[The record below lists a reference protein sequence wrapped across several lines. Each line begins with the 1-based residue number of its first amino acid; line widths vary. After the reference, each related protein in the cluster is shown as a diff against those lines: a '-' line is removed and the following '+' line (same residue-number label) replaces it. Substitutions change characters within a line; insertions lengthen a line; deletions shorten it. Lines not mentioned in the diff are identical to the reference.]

1 MKKTLIVGLMLLG
14 FLGFSQTTKKKVYKK
29 KTAKKTYVKKV
40 TPKKSTTTTKVTKPI
55 ETTEVTEAVELQST
69 VDVAPMPIEKREVTE
84 TVEVATTP
92 DYEVMAGKVAKMKG
106 YINNR
111 NSAEV
116 RGVEGFVKGVYSG
129 NGKIYIL
136 LEIDNRS
143 NINYDIESS
152 IFITTPIEKKG
163 RVLDTEEKN
172 FFPIYSNQPETI
184 SKKSKQKLVY
194 VFDKFTISE
203 NKTLNF
209 VLSEIEGEREIKLEI
224 KPKYILEAYST
235 KN

>member
-1 MKKTLIVGLMLLG
+1 MKKSLVVVFMLMG
-14 FLGFSQTTKKKVYKK
+14 FIGFSQATKKKVYKK
-29 KTAKKTYVKKV
+29 KTTKKTYVKKAI
-40 TPKKSTTTTKVTKPI
+40 PPKSTTANGSNV
-55 ETTEVTEAVELQST
+55 EVTEAVDINT
-69 VDVAPMPIEKREVTE
+69 IPID
-84 TVEVATTP
+84 TVETAKEIVTP
-92 DYEVMAGKVAKMKG
+92 DYEVMAWKVAKMKG

-111 NSAEV
+111 NSVEV

-163 RVLDTEEKN
+163 RILDTEEKN
-172 FFPIYSNQPETI
+172 FFPIYTNQPETI
-184 SKKSKQKLVY
+184 NKKSKQKLVY

>member
-1 MKKTLIVGLMLLG
+1 MKKSLVVVFMLMG
-14 FLGFSQTTKKKVYKK
+14 FIGFSQATKKKVYKK
-29 KTAKKTYVKKV
+29 KTAKKTYVKKAI
-40 TPKKSTTTTKVTKPI
+40 PPKSTTANSSNV
-55 ETTEVTEAVELQST
+55 EVTEAVDINT
-69 VDVAPMPIEKREVTE
+69 IPID
-84 TVEVATTP
+84 TVETAKEIVTP
-92 DYEVMAGKVAKMKG
+92 DYEIMAGKVAKMKG

-163 RVLDTEEKN
+163 RILDTEEKN
-172 FFPIYSNQPETI
+172 FFPIYTNQPETI
-184 SKKSKQKLVY
+184 DKKSKQKLVY

>member
-1 MKKTLIVGLMLLG
+1 MKKSLILVLMLVG

-29 KTAKKTYVKKV
+29 KTTKKTYVKKAA
-40 TPKKSTTTTKVTKPI
+40 PKKIVAAKI
-55 ETTEVTEAVELQST
+55 ENEDLVKESMAEGEVYNEPKDTVVAV
-69 VDVAPMPIEKREVTE
+69 KEV
-84 TVEVATTP
+84 VTP
-92 DYEVMAGKVAKMKG
+92 DYEVMAAKVSKMKG

-111 NSAEV
+111 NSAEI

-129 NGKIYIL
+129 NSKIYIL

-152 IFITTPIEKKG
+152 AFITTPIEKRG
-163 RVLDTEEKN
+163 RILDTEEKN

-184 SKKSKQKLVY
+184 AKKSKQKLVY

-203 NKTLNF
+203 RKTLNF
-209 VLSEIEGEREIKLEI
+209 VLKEIEGERELILEI

>member
-1 MKKTLIVGLMLLG
+1 MKKSLVVFMLMG
-14 FLGFSQTTKKKVYKK
+14 FIGFSQATKKKVYKK
-29 KTAKKTYVKKV
+29 KIAKKTYVKKAI
-40 TPKKSTTTTKVTKPI
+40 PQKSTTANGSNV
-55 ETTEVTEAVELQST
+55 EAAEAVEINTIPIDT
-69 VDVAPMPIEKREVTE
+69 VE
-84 TVEVATTP
+84 TVKEIMTP
-92 DYEVMAGKVAKMKG
+92 DYEIMAGKVAKMKG

-163 RVLDTEEKN
+163 RILDTEEKN
-172 FFPIYSNQPETI
+172 FFPIYTNQPETI
-184 SKKSKQKLVY
+184 NKKSKQKLVY

-235 KN
+235 RN